1 MFKELNRNQKGVLVL
16 FVLAGAVFLK
26 FPVLSRSLFS
36 SAQSTISVH
45 AQSPSTSVTPPPLSQ
60 ECSVRCDTDK
70 DGVIT
75 RADLSQYSGNQS
87 EQPRI
92 QFCTQQCPFEGN
104 NPGSPSVSPSN
115 SQPIQPVGDCSG
127 SVAGTPDGTVDAK
140 DIDQF
145 RHELNKESINN
156 APATLACDFD
166 KSGVVDIIDFTH
178 YIRVGYA
185 LVASQTPSITPSPS
199 VSPSITPSPSPSVT
213 PLPSVTP
220 DSTTNTSPS
229 PVPSVATTP

>member
-1 MFKELNRNQKGVLVL
+1 MFKVLNRNQNSLLVV
-16 FVLAGAVFLK
+16 FVLASAVFLIYPG
-26 FPVLSRSLFS
+26 FLGSLFS
-36 SAQSTISVH
+36 SVH
-45 AQSPSTSVTPPPLSQ
+45 NVAAVQAQSPSTSVTPPPLSQ
-60 ECSVRCDTDK
+60 ECSQRCDTDK

-104 NPGSPSVSPSN
+104 NPGSPSISPSN
-115 SQPIQPVGDCSG
+115 GQPFQPVGDCSG
-127 SVAGTPDGTVDAK
+127 PLAGTPDGTVDTK
-140 DIDQF
+140 DVEQF
-145 RHELNKESINN
+145 RHELNKESING
-156 APATLACDFD
+156 AQPTLVCDFD

-185 LVASQTPSITPSPS
+185 LVVAQTPSITPSPS
-199 VSPSITPSPSPSVT
+199 VTLSPSPSIT
-213 PLPSVTP
+213 PLPSVTQG
-220 DSTTNTSPS
+220 STTNTNPS